1 MDRNLSPSTSNF
13 NDRIIIKETNDN
25 FAFQMEKSNFLH
37 NEMKN
42 ELIQVLAK
50 KEALRLLKKT
60 SLKEISRILEKQS
73 KFNRKVF

>member
-1 MDRNLSPSTSNF
+1 MDRNLSPSISNL
-13 NDRIIIKETNDN
+13 NDRFIIKETND
-25 FAFQMEKSNFLH
+25 FAFQIEKDNFLH
-37 NEMKN
+37 NEMKQ

-50 KEALRLLKKT
+50 KEAIRLLKKT